1 MRRAGRIALLLGLG
15 LEFGLAAIGSGRA
28 EAPPRRS
35 AAELMD
41 VLMWNREPVGG
52 PFALIDQDGRPRT
65 EADFRG
71 RLVILTFGFTGCPD
85 VCPTDLMEIARAL
98 TLLGAAGEAI
108 QPVFVTLDPARDTP
122 DLLKEF
128 VPSFHP
134 RLIGLTGSEA
144 AIRQAADAYKVFYRR
159 VPRSDGEDTI
169 EHSAF
174 VYLMDRSGAYLG
186 FFPPGTSAERML
198 TILRPHLRAP

>member
-1 MRRAGRIALLLGLG
+1 MRRPLAAALLLGSAALG
-15 LEFGLAAIGSGRA
+15 SACA
-28 EAPPRRS
+28 EEPARRS

-65 EADFRG
+65 DADFRG
-71 RLVILTFGFTGCPD
+71 RLVILTFGYTACPD
-85 VCPTDLMEIARAL
+85 VCPTDLMEISRAL
-98 TLLGAAGEAI
+98 TLLGEAGEEI

-122 DLLKEF
+122 ALLAEF
-128 VPSFHP
+128 VRSFHP

-159 VPRSDGEDTI
+159 EDGQDTI

-198 TILRPHLRAP
+198 TIIRPHLGAR

>member
-1 MRRAGRIALLLGLG
+1 MGLG
-15 LEFGLAAIGSGRA
+15 PARA
-28 EAPPRRS
+28 EEPLQRS

-52 PFALIDQDGRPRT
+52 PFALTDQNGRLRT
-65 EADFRG
+65 DADFRG
-71 RLVILTFGFTGCPD
+71 KLVILTFGYTGCPD

-98 TLLGAAGEAI
+98 TLLGEAGEAI
-108 QPVFVTLDPARDTP
+108 QPVFVTLDPARDTAA
-122 DLLKEF
+122 LLAEF

-144 AIRQAADAYKVFYRR
+144 AVRQAAEAYKVFYRKVAR
-159 VPRSDGEDTI
+159 PDGDDMI

-174 VYLMDRSGAYLG
+174 VYLVDRSGAYLG
-186 FFPPGTSAERML
+186 FFPPGTTAERML
-198 TILRPHLRAP
+198 TIIRPHLGPR

>member
-1 MRRAGRIALLLGLG
+1 VRRPLAAALLLGL
-15 LEFGLAAIGSGRA
+15 AALGSAPA
-28 EAPPRRS
+28 EAPARRS

-65 EADFRG
+65 DADFRG
-71 RLVILTFGFTGCPD
+71 RLVILTFGYTACPD
-85 VCPTDLMEIARAL
+85 VCPTDLMEISRAL
-98 TLLGAAGEAI
+98 TLLGKAGEEI

-122 DLLKEF
+122 ALLAEF

-159 VPRSDGEDTI
+159 EDGQDTI

-174 VYLMDRSGAYLG
+174 VHLMDRSGAYLG

-198 TILRPHLRAP
+198 TIIRPHLGAQ

>member
-1 MRRAGRIALLLGLG
+1 MRRRVPAAFLLGLLFLG
-15 LEFGLAAIGSGRA
+15 PSRA
-28 EAPPRRS
+28 EAPPRS

-65 EADFRG
+65 DADFRG
-71 RLVILTFGFTGCPD
+71 RLVILTFGYTACPD

-98 TLLGAAGEAI
+98 TLLGEAGEAI
-108 QPVFVTLDPARDTP
+108 QPIFVTLEPERDTP
-122 DLLKEF
+122 ALLAEF

-134 RLIGLTGSEA
+134 RLIGLTGSAA
-144 AIRQAADAYKVFYRR
+144 AIAQAARAYKVFHRR
-159 VPRSDGEDTI
+159 VPGPDGAVAI

-174 VYLMDRSGAYLG
+174 VYLLDRDGAYLG

-198 TILRPHLRAP
+198 TILRPHLAGR

>member
-15 LEFGLAAIGSGRA
+15 LEFGLSAIGSGRA
-28 EAPPRRS
+28 EAPARRS

-144 AIRQAADAYKVFYRR
+144 AIRQAADAYKVFYQR

>member
-1 MRRAGRIALLLGLG
+1 MRRPIAAALLLGLAVTG
-15 LEFGLAAIGSGRA
+15 PARA
-28 EAPPRRS
+28 QEPPRRS

-41 VLMWNREPVGG
+41 VLMWNREPVSG
-52 PFALIDQDGRPRT
+52 PFALVDQDGRPRT
-65 EADFRG
+65 EADFHG
-71 RLVILTFGFTGCPD
+71 KLLILTFGFTACPD

-98 TLLGAAGEAI
+98 TLLGEAGEEV

-122 DLLKEF
+122 ALLAEF

-144 AIRQAADAYKVFYRR
+144 AIRRAAEAYKVFYRR
-159 VPRSDGEDTI
+159 VGQENGGDTI

-174 VYLMDRSGAYLG
+174 VYLIDREGGYLG

-198 TILRPHLRAP
+198 TIIRPHLRAR

>member
-1 MRRAGRIALLLGLG
+1 MRRRLAAALLL
-15 LEFGLAAIGSGRA
+15 GLAAIGSGRA

-52 PFALIDQDGRPRT
+52 PFALVDQDGRPRT

-71 RLVILTFGFTGCPD
+71 RLVILTFGFTSCPD

-108 QPVFVTLDPARDTP
+108 QPVFITLDPARDTP

-144 AIRQAADAYKVFYRR
+144 AIGQAADAYKVFYRR

-198 TILRPHLRAP
+198 TIIRPHLAAP

>member
-1 MRRAGRIALLLGLG
+1 VRRPLAAALLLGL
-15 LEFGLAAIGSGRA
+15 AALGSARA
-28 EAPPRRS
+28 EAPARRS

-65 EADFRG
+65 DADFRG
-71 RLVILTFGFTGCPD
+71 RLVILTFGYTACPD
-85 VCPTDLMEIARAL
+85 VCPTDLMEISRAL
-98 TLLGAAGEAI
+98 TLLGKAGEEI

-122 DLLKEF
+122 ALLAEF

-159 VPRSDGEDTI
+159 EDGQDTI

-198 TILRPHLRAP
+198 TIIRPHLGAR